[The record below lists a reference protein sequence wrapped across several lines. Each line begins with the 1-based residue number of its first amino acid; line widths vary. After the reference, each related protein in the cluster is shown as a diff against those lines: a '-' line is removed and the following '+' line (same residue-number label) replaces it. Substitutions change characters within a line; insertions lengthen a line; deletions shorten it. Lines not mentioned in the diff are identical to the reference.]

1 MSEQQNAAPAS
12 SWVDEARAAIAGGR
26 SFRETLAAVLK
37 SRFAKLPSLKP
48 RELIALAVLV
58 TAIVCGAGVAFVR
71 ALPRGGGGSAKA
83 ASVVAKISSAPSA
96 SASPS
101 IVVYVTGAVLHPGVY
116 DFEAGA
122 RVIDAVKRAGGP
134 TPQAD
139 LDAMNLAAPLVD
151 GSRLYVPHK
160 GEAPPPDATGG
171 AAGGSGAVA
180 GGKVDINTAT
190 AAELDAGVPG
200 VGPVL
205 AQRIVDYRTQHGPFR
220 AVEDLMKVQG
230 IGQKKFDSLKDYVTV

>member
-1 MSEQQNAAPAS
+1 MSEPQPTTPPS
-12 SWVDEARAAIAGGR
+12 SWVDEARAAIAGGGG
-26 SFRETLAAVLK
+26 FRETFTAVLK
-37 SRFAKLPSLKP
+37 SHLAKLPTLRP

-71 ALPRGGGGSAKA
+71 ALPRNGGSAKA
-83 ASVVAKISSAPSA
+83 ASVGVKPLSSTPSA

-116 DFEAGA
+116 DFPAGA
-122 RVIDAVKRAGGP
+122 RVIDAVKEAGGP
-134 TPQAD
+134 TAQAD

-151 GSRLYVPHK
+151 GSRLYVPRK
-160 GEAPPPDATGG
+160 GEAPPPDAAGG
-171 AAGGSGAVA
+171 AAGGSGVA
-180 GGKVDINTAT
+180 GGKVNINTAT

-220 AVEDLMKVQG
+220 AIEDLMKVEG
-230 IGQKKFDSLKDYVTV
+230 IGQKKFDSLKDSVTV